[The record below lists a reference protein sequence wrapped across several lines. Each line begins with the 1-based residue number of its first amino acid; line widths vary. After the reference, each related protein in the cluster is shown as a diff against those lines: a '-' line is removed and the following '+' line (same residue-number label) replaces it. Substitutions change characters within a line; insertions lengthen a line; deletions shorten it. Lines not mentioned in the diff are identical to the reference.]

1 LDVFVVVAGKKGAP
15 HHSTLTPANFTI
27 FAHFSVS
34 SMISTPTLPGR
45 REALPELLANKNI
58 RARLKV
64 TNEPA
69 RGNIVSGYSGSICV
83 AIAGK
88 FSAGAETQRRS
99 A

>member
-1 LDVFVVVAGKKGAP
+1 VVAGKKGARIIRP
-15 HHSTLTPANFTI
+15 LTPANFTI

-45 REALPELLANKNI
+45 REAGPELLANKI
-58 RARLKV
+58 SGARLKV

-69 RGNIVSGYSGSICV
+69 RGNILSGYPGSICV